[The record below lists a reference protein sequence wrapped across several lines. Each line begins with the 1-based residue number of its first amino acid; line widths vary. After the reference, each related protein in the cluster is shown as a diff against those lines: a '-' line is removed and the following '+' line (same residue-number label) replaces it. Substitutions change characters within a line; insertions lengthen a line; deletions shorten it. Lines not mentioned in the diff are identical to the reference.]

1 MNNTTLTSY
10 YKITFKRL
18 TMRIIIYIIKR
29 RDDDHRKVTEM

>member
-18 TMRIIIYIIKR
+18 TIRIIIYMIKR
-29 RDDDHRKVTEM
+29 RDNNYRKVTEM